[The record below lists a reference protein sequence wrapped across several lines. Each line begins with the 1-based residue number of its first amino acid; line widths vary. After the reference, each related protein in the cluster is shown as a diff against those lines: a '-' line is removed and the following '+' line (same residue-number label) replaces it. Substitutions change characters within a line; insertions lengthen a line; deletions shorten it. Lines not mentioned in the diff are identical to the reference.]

1 MLHNDPV
8 AAVTPEVVAW
18 RHRIHANPELGFQE
32 HATAAFVAEQLRGFG
47 LEVHE
52 GLGGTGV
59 VGVLR
64 QGSSGRAIGLR
75 AELDAQRLAF
85 PGKFRRA

>member
-8 AAVTPEVVAW
+8 AAMTQEVVAW
-18 RHRIHANPELGFQE
+18 RHAIHAKPELGFQE
-32 HATAAFVAEQLRGFG
+32 HRTAAFVARQLRAFG

-52 GLGGTGV
+52 GIAGTGV

-64 QGSSGRAIGLR
+64 KGTGDRTVGLR
-75 AELDAQRLAF
+75 A
-85 PGKFRRA
+85 